1 MRLKDGVYLQ
11 KKENEMKDIKVCGAG
26 KCFNINVN
34 GKDMHVGLAG
44 KAGQTDT
51 DVTPLDL
58 FVASLAA
65 CAGVFGVRYLETAK
79 LNTEGFE
86 IVVNWDYS
94 EDKTRIGRI
103 DLDIKLPNT
112 ELGGRKKA
120 FFSAVDQC
128 IVRNTI
134 RQGLDINI
142 KVDGQ
147 QTL

>member
-1 MRLKDGVYLQ
+1 
-11 KKENEMKDIKVCGAG
+11 MKDIKVCGAG
-26 KCFNINVN
+26 KCFKVSMN
-34 GKDMHVGLAG
+34 GNDMHVALEE
-44 KAGQTDT
+44 KAAQTNA

-79 LNTEGFE
+79 LNAEGFE
-86 IVVNWDYS
+86 ISVNWDYS

-134 RQGLDINI
+134 RQNPEINI
-142 KVDGQ
+142 KVNGQ
-147 QTL
+147 CDPSEKLWIE